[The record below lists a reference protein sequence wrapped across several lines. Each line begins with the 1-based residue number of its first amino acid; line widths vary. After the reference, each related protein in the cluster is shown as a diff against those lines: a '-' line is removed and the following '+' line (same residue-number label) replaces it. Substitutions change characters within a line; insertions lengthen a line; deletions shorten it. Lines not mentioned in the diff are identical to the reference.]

1 MPVGQ
6 RFNMTLKSSSNS
18 GATWTPV
25 AQLTTGPSA
34 YSCITPVGDRKVGV
48 VYEKGEVSPYE
59 KIALAVLEV

>member
-34 YSCITPVGDRKVGV
+34 YSCITPVGDRKVGM